1 MSRATYNI
9 FDDKIRLALDHKPN
23 EKEVS
28 AMKQAGFSWWPGQNL
43 NVCKW
48 TPQAE
53 DYILSLGIQLEEI
66 CEADDVQSRVQ
77 RFKGYAE
84 NAEAQA
90 EQAQEYLEERA
101 NTARRRENA
110 EKRIANE
117 TSRAAHWQRR
127 IAGAIANRAYKDSP
141 DVIERRI
148 KKLRAEQRK
157 QEKGK
162 KTVQAFLGAWEKCNS
177 LEQAKYIANYDHAG
191 HDFMPDHLS
200 LWCAIDQGLLTDY
213 KKAAEFCIEHHEKS
227 IVWHDRWIEHLAKR
241 IEFETAMLEA
251 AKCV

>member
-110 EKRIANE
+110 EKRIVNE

-148 KKLRAEQRK
+148 KKLRADQRRE
-157 QEKGK
+157 EKHK
-162 KTVQAFLGAWEKCNS
+162 KEALAFLGAWKKCDS
-177 LEQAKYIANYDHAG
+177 LERAKYIANYDWHSG
-191 HDFMPDHLS
+191 KNFEGNKSVYDCVDTGS
-200 LWCAIDQGLLTDY
+200 LTDY
-213 KKAAEFCIEHHEKS
+213 KQAVEFCSKHHEKS

-251 AKCV
+251 AKCA